1 MHQCKHTLNLS
12 CVCQRQTQTFYLT
25 AGLCMSKMRTKLCT
39 CVCLKLRLKLRL
51 QKWSCKGLCKD
62 QNRSAKSHL
71 NTQTI
76 CCYLYPTKYQYTTKR
91 SFLSHH
97 ENVSLLLLRCD
108 CLLNLQST
116 GLYCQK
122 LSIRM
127 HNLLKKTSVEPP
139 RICFYLSPKK

>member
-12 CVCQRQTQTFYLT
+12 CVCQRQDQTFYLT
-25 AGLCMSKMRTKLCT
+25 AGLCMSKMKTKPCT

-51 QKWSCKGLCKD
+51 QKWSCKGRCKD

-71 NTQTI
+71 NTQTT

-97 ENVSLLLLRCD
+97 KKC
-108 CLLNLQST
+108 QST
-116 GLYCQK
+116 AVEIRLFTK
-122 LSIRM
+122 SSI
-127 HNLLKKTSVEPP
+127 HSFIFIFIEH
-139 RICFYLSPKK
+139 